1 MIASAGQQVVVI
13 ASVPMVSTLRAQHQA
28 EPNTRV
34 FSEADFLL
42 ALEAILSDV
51 PEIIALDPDFAATA
65 RGAALVARVKAD
77 PRLRDSEVR
86 ALVQNGTYDASLS
99 APIQPES
106 RAPATVFQPLDYC
119 GTRRAARYA
128 MKGVVEARINGAP
141 GQLINLSVTGAQVV
155 AQIRMRPTEKVRL
168 ALTDATTELR
178 LTGAVAWANLEISA
192 RGVQQYRAGLELCS
206 ADEEVMERYC
216 QRNRQA

>member
-13 ASVPMVSTLRAQHQA
+13 ASVPMVSTLRAQYQT
-28 EPNTRV
+28 EPNTRI

-42 ALEAILSDV
+42 ALEAILSDA

-77 PRLRDSEVR
+77 PRLRDAEVR
-86 ALVQNGTYDASLS
+86 ALIQNGTYDASLA
-99 APIQPES
+99 APIETQSP
-106 RAPATVFQPLDYC
+106 APAAVLQPLDYC
-119 GTRRAARYA
+119 GTRRANRYA
-128 MKGVVEARINGAP
+128 MKPIVELRINGAP

-178 LTGAVAWANLEISA
+178 LIGAVAWANLEIGA
-192 RGVQQYRAGLELCS
+192 RGQQYRAGLELCS

-216 QRNRQA
+216 QRNRRA

>member
-13 ASVPMVSTLRAQHQA
+13 ASIALVSTLRAQYET

-42 ALEAILSDV
+42 ALDAILADV

-77 PRLRDSEVR
+77 PRLREAEVR
-86 ALVQNGTYDASLS
+86 ALIQNGTYDASLTSPMETQPGAS
-99 APIQPES
+99 A
-106 RAPATVFQPLDYC
+106 AVLQPLDYC

-128 MKGVVEARINGAP
+128 MKPVVELRINGAP
-141 GQLINLSVTGAQVV
+141 GQLVNLSVTGAQVV

-178 LTGAVAWANLEISA
+178 LIGAVAWANLEIGT
-192 RGVQQYRAGLELCS
+192 RGQQYRAGLELCA

-216 QRNRQA
+216 QRNRRA

>member
-13 ASVPMVSTLRAQHQA
+13 ASVPMVSTLRAQHQE
-28 EPNTRV
+28 EPNTRI

-42 ALEAILSDV
+42 ALKAILSDV

-77 PRLRDSEVR
+77 PKLRDSEVR

-99 APIQPES
+99 APIQLES
-106 RAPATVFQPLDYC
+106 PAPATVLQPLDYC

-128 MKGVVEARINGAP
+128 MKPVVEARINGAP

-178 LTGAVAWANLEISA
+178 LTGAVAWANLEIGA
-192 RGVQQYRAGLELCS
+192 RGVQQYRVGLELCS
-206 ADEEVMERYC
+206 ADEEVMELYC
-216 QRNRQA
+216 QRNRLA

>member
-13 ASVPMVSTLRAQHQA
+13 ASVAMVSTLRARYRS

-42 ALEAILSDV
+42 ALETIISEV
-51 PEIIALDPDFAATA
+51 PEVIALDPDFAATA

-77 PRLRDSEVR
+77 PRLCEAEIR
-86 ALVQNGTYDASLS
+86 ALIQNGTSDASLS
-99 APIQPES
+99 APIDAES
-106 RAPATVFQPLDYC
+106 SVPSTVLEPLDYC
-119 GTRRAARYA
+119 GTRRAARYP
-128 MKGVVEARINGAP
+128 MKPVVEARINGAP
-141 GQLINLSVTGAQVV
+141 GQLINLSTTGAQVV
-155 AQIRMRPTEKVRL
+155 TQIRMRPTEKVRL

-178 LTGAVAWANLEISA
+178 LIGAVAWASLEIGG
-192 RGVQQYRAGLELCS
+192 RGVQQYRAGLELCA

-216 QRNRQA
+216 QRNRLD

>member
-1 MIASAGQQVVVI
+1 
-13 ASVPMVSTLRAQHQA
+13 
-28 EPNTRV
+28 
-34 FSEADFLL
+34 
-42 ALEAILSDV
+42 
-51 PEIIALDPDFAATA
+51 
-65 RGAALVARVKAD
+65 
-77 PRLRDSEVR
+77 
-86 ALVQNGTYDASLS
+86 
-99 APIQPES
+99 
-106 RAPATVFQPLDYC
+106 
-119 GTRRAARYA
+119 
-128 MKGVVEARINGAP
+128 MKPVVEARINGAP